1 MANKQAIF
9 LEGNLL
15 RHIVIMASSASIG
28 LVSMFLV
35 DFADLLF
42 ISMLGEAELAA
53 AVGFAGTVLFLTFS
67 VSIGMTIATSAL
79 VAQRLGQGEPVE
91 ARKIA
96 TSVILFGVLVTS
108 ILALLCWIFAPSLIG
123 LIGAKGATQ
132 DLAVRYF
139 RIVVS
144 VMPIAAVGM
153 MASGI
158 LRAHGDARRA
168 MIVTLTAGAV
178 NAILDPILIFGF
190 GLGLDGAAYASVAA
204 RFATLAT
211 ALYPIFKHYGGFAK
225 VDLPRFKA
233 DLTPIMAIAAPAML
247 TNVATPIGSGFVT
260 RAISE
265 FGDGAVAAMAVTGR
279 LTPLAFCV
287 IFALSGAVGPIIGQ
301 NFGAKQYPRVRG
313 TLIKAVQFTAIYVAA
328 MWAILMLT
336 HGFISN
342 SFQLS
347 EEGANIVFWFALV
360 VAPLFIFNG
369 TLFVSNAAF
378 NNLRRPLYST
388 FLNWAKNTLGVVP
401 FIAVGASLGGAPGV
415 LIGQAVGGV
424 LFGIVAFWLAYRL
437 VGRYEDGSSDP
448 DKGMKFPLMRRRAE
462 APFNSPRS

>member
-15 RHIVIMASSASIG
+15 RHIIIMASSASIG
-28 LVSMFLV
+28 LVSIFLV

-53 AVGFAGTVLFLTFS
+53 AVGFAGTVLFFTFS

-79 VAQRLGQGEPVE
+79 VAQRLGQGDPSE

-96 TSVILFGVLVTS
+96 TSVIIFGFLVSCVLAVVCWL
-108 ILALLCWIFAPSLIG
+108 LAPQLLG
-123 LIGAKGATQ
+123 LIGAQGNTQ
-132 DLAVRYF
+132 DLAVGYF
-139 RIVVS
+139 RIVVAA
-144 VMPIAAVGM
+144 MPVAAVGM

-168 MIVTLTAGAV
+168 MTVTLTAGAV
-178 NAILDPILIFGF
+178 NAILDPILIFGA

-204 RFATLAT
+204 RFATLLT
-211 ALYPIFKHYGGFAK
+211 ALYPIFKHYGGFAII
-225 VDLPRFKA
+225 DLRRFRT
-233 DLTPIMAIAAPAML
+233 DLNPIIAIAAPAML
-247 TNVATPIGSGFVT
+247 TNVATPVGNGFVT
-260 RAISE
+260 RTISE
-265 FGDGAVAAMAVTGR
+265 FGDSAVAAMAVTGR

-301 NFGAKQYPRVRG
+301 NFGAKQFDRVRG
-313 TLIKAVQFTAIYVAA
+313 TLIKAVQFTAIYVAV
-328 MWAILMLT
+328 MWAVLMLS

-347 EEGANIVFWFALV
+347 EEGATIVFWFALV
-360 VAPLFIFNG
+360 VAPLFLFNG

-378 NNLRRPLYST
+378 NNLRRPLFST
-388 FLNWAKNTLGVVP
+388 FLNWGKNTLGVVP
-401 FIAVGASLGGAPGV
+401 FIAIGAAIGGAPGV
-415 LIGQAVGGV
+415 LIGQALGGV
-424 LFGIVAFWLAYRL
+424 LFGIVGFWLAYRL
-437 VGRYEDGSSDP
+437 VDQYEQGRSDP
-448 DKGMKFPLMRRRAE
+448 EKGFKVPLMRQRAE
-462 APFNSPRS
+462 APFNSPRT

>member
-9 LEGNLL
+9 LQGNLL

-28 LVSMFLV
+28 LVSIFLV

-79 VAQRLGQGEPVE
+79 VAQRLGRGEPDE

-96 TSVILFGVLVTS
+96 TSVILFGITVTS
-108 ILALLCWIFAPSLIG
+108 LLAAICWTFAPQLLG
-123 LIGAKGATQ
+123 LIGAQGETQ
-132 DLAVRYF
+132 ALGVRYF
-139 RIVVS
+139 RIVVAA
-144 VMPIAAVGM
+144 MPVAAVGM
-153 MASGI
+153 MSSGI

-168 MIVTLTAGAV
+168 MTVTLVAGAV
-178 NAILDPILIFGF
+178 NAILDPILIFWA

-204 RFATLAT
+204 RFATLIT

-225 VDLPRFKA
+225 IDLARFKT
-233 DLTPIMAIAAPAML
+233 DLSPIIAIAAPAML
-247 TNVATPIGSGFVT
+247 TNIATPIGNGFVT
-260 RAISE
+260 RAIAP
-265 FGDGAVAAMAVTGR
+265 FGDAAVAAMAVTGR

-301 NFGAKQYPRVRG
+301 NFGAKQFDRVRG
-313 TLIKAVQFTAIYVAA
+313 TLIKAVQFTAIYVAV
-328 MWAILMLT
+328 MWAILLAA
-336 HGFISN
+336 HSFIAS

-347 EEGANIVFWFALV
+347 EEGATIVFWFALV
-360 VAPLFIFNG
+360 VAPLFLFNG

-378 NNLRRPLYST
+378 NNLRRPLFST
-388 FLNWAKNTLGVVP
+388 FLNWGKNTIGVVP
-401 FIAVGASLGGAPGV
+401 FILVGGTLGGAPGV

-424 LFGIVAFWLAYRL
+424 LFGIVGFWLAYRL
-437 VGRYEDGSSDP
+437 VDRYESGKSDP
-448 DKGMKFPLMRRRAE
+448 DKGMRVPLMRRRAE

>member
-15 RHIVIMASSASIG
+15 RHITIMSASASIG

-53 AVGFAGTVLFLTFS
+53 AVGFAGTVLFFTFS

-79 VAQRLGQGEPVE
+79 VAQRRGQGDPVE

-96 TSVILFGVLVTS
+96 TSVIVFGVITTS
-108 ILALLCWIFAPSLIG
+108 ILAVLCWIYAPQLLG
-123 LIGAKGATQ
+123 LIGAKGSTQ
-132 DLAVRYF
+132 ALGVGYF
-139 RIVVS
+139 RIVVTA
-144 VMPIAAVGM
+144 MPIAAIGM
-153 MASGI
+153 MATGI

-168 MIVTLTAGAV
+168 MNVTLAAGAV
-178 NAILDPILIFGF
+178 NAVLDPILIFGF

-204 RFATLAT
+204 RFATLIM
-211 ALYPIFKHYGGFAK
+211 ALIPIFRHYGGFAWI
-225 VDLPRFKA
+225 DFSRFKT
-233 DLTPIMAIAAPAML
+233 DLKPIIAIAAPAML
-247 TNVATPIGSGFVT
+247 TNVATPFGSGFVT

-265 FGDGAVAAMAVTGR
+265 FGDSAVAAMAVAGR

-301 NFGAKQYPRVRG
+301 NFGAKQFGRVRE
-313 TLIKAVQFTAIYVAA
+313 TLTKAVQFTAAYVVVIWIA
-328 MWAILMLT
+328 LL
-336 HGFISN
+336 ISN
-342 SFQLS
+342 GWISTAFSLN
-347 EEGANIVFWFALV
+347 EEGSRIIFWFAV
-360 VAPLFIFNG
+360 AVAPLFIFNG

-378 NNLRRPLYST
+378 NNLRRPLFST
-388 FLNWAKNTLGVVP
+388 ALNWGKNTIGVVP
-401 FIAVGASLGGAPGV
+401 FILIGADMGGAPGV

-424 LFGIVAFWLAYRL
+424 VFGMLGLWLAYRL
-437 VGRYEDGSSDP
+437 VDRFENGKSDP
-448 DKGMKFPLMRRRAE
+448 DKGLEFPLLRRRAE

>member
-15 RHIVIMASSASIG
+15 RHIIIMASSASIG
-28 LVSMFLV
+28 LVSIFLV

-42 ISMLGEAELAA
+42 ISMLGEQELAA

-79 VAQRLGQGEPVE
+79 VAQRLGQGDPDE

-96 TSVILFGVLVTS
+96 TSVILFGFAVAC
-108 ILALLCWIFAPSLIG
+108 ILAAICWYFAPQLLG
-123 LIGAKGATQ
+123 LIGAQGNTQ

-139 RIVVS
+139 RIVVAA
-144 VMPIAAVGM
+144 MPIAAIGL

-168 MIVTLTAGAV
+168 MTVTLTAGAV

-204 RFATLAT
+204 RFATLIT
-211 ALYPIFKHYGGFAK
+211 ALYPIFKHYGGFATPS
-225 VDLPRFKA
+225 VARFKT
-233 DLTPIMAIAAPAML
+233 DLAPIVAIAAPAML
-247 TNVATPIGSGFVT
+247 TNVATPIGNGFVT
-260 RAISE
+260 RTISE
-265 FGDGAVAAMAVTGR
+265 FGDSAVAAMAVAGR

-313 TLIKAVQFTAIYVAA
+313 TLIKAVQFTTLYVAA
-328 MWAILMLT
+328 IWVVLLLS
-336 HGFISN
+336 HSFISS
-342 SFQLS
+342 SFNLS
-347 EEGANIVFWFALV
+347 PEGANIIFWFALV
-360 VAPLFIFNG
+360 VTPLFLFNG

-388 FLNWAKNTLGVVP
+388 ALNWGKNTLGVIP
-401 FIAVGASLGGAPGV
+401 FVAVGAALGGAPGV
-415 LIGQAVGGV
+415 LIGQSLGGV
-424 LFGIVAFWLAYRL
+424 LFGIAGFWLAYRL
-437 VGRYEDGSSDP
+437 VDRYESGDADP
-448 DKGMKFPLMRRRAE
+448 DKGLKFPLMRKRSE

>member
-15 RHIVIMASSASIG
+15 RHIIIMASSASIG
-28 LVSMFLV
+28 LVSIFLV

-53 AVGFAGTVLFLTFS
+53 AVGFAGTVLFFTFS

-79 VAQRLGQGEPVE
+79 VAQRLGQGDPSE

-96 TSVILFGVLVTS
+96 TSVIIFGFLVSCVLAVVCWL
-108 ILALLCWIFAPSLIG
+108 LAPQLLG
-123 LIGAKGATQ
+123 LIGAQGNTQ
-132 DLAVRYF
+132 DLAVGYF
-139 RIVVS
+139 RIVVAA
-144 VMPIAAVGM
+144 MPVAAVGM

-168 MIVTLTAGAV
+168 MTVTLTAGAV
-178 NAILDPILIFGF
+178 NAILDPILIFGA

-204 RFATLAT
+204 RFATLLT
-211 ALYPIFKHYGGFAK
+211 ALYPIFKHYGGFAII
-225 VDLPRFKA
+225 DLRRFRT
-233 DLTPIMAIAAPAML
+233 DLNPIIAIAAPAML
-247 TNVATPIGSGFVT
+247 TNVATPVGNGFVT
-260 RAISE
+260 RTISE
-265 FGDGAVAAMAVTGR
+265 FGDSAVAAMAVTGR

-301 NFGAKQYPRVRG
+301 NFGAKQFDRVRG
-313 TLIKAVQFTAIYVAA
+313 TLIKAVQFTAIYVAV
-328 MWAILMLT
+328 MWAVLMLS

-347 EEGANIVFWFALV
+347 EEGATIVFWFALV
-360 VAPLFIFNG
+360 VAPLFLFNG

-378 NNLRRPLYST
+378 NNLRRPLFST
-388 FLNWAKNTLGVVP
+388 FLNWGKNTLGVVP
-401 FIAVGASLGGAPGV
+401 FIAIGAAIGGAPGV
-415 LIGQAVGGV
+415 LIGQALGGV
-424 LFGIVAFWLAYRL
+424 LFGIVGFWLAYRL
-437 VGRYEDGSSDP
+437 VDQYEQGRSDP
-448 DKGMKFPLMRRRAE
+448 EKGFKVALMRQRAE
-462 APFNSPRS
+462 APFNSPRT

>member
-15 RHIVIMASSASIG
+15 RHIIIMASTASIG
-28 LVSMFLV
+28 LVSIFLV

-53 AVGFAGTVLFLTFS
+53 AVGFAGTVLFLTFA
-67 VSIGMTIATSAL
+67 VSIGLTIATSAL
-79 VAQRLGQGEPVE
+79 VAQRLGQDQAVE
-91 ARKIA
+91 ARQIA
-96 TSVILFGVLVTS
+96 SSVMVFGVMVS
-108 ILALLCWIFAPSLIG
+108 IVLATLCWIFAPTLIG
-123 LIGAKGATQ
+123 LIGAKGETL
-132 DLAVRYF
+132 DLAARYF
-139 RIVVS
+139 RIVVTA
-144 VMPIAAVGM
+144 MPIAAIGM

-225 VDLPRFKA
+225 IDLAQFGH
-233 DLTPIMAIAAPAML
+233 DLKPIVAIAGPAML
-247 TNVATPIGSGFVT
+247 TNVATPIGNGFVT

-265 FGDGAVAAMAVTGR
+265 FGDSAVAAMAVAGR

-301 NFGAKQYPRVRG
+301 NFGAKQYPRVRS

-336 HGFISN
+336 HGFISS
-342 SFQLS
+342 SFKLS
-347 EEGANIVFWFALV
+347 DDGANIIFWFALV
-360 VAPLFIFNG
+360 VTPLFLFNG

-388 FLNWAKNTLGVVP
+388 FLNWGKNTLGVVP
-401 FIAVGASLGGAPGV
+401 FIAVGASVGGAPGV
-415 LIGQAVGGV
+415 LIGQSIGGV
-424 LFGIVAFWLAYRL
+424 LFGIVGFWLAYRL
-437 VGRYEDGSSDP
+437 VGQYENGDSDP
-448 DKGMKFPLMRRRAE
+448 DKGMKFPVLRRRAE

>member
-1 MANKQAIF
+1 MANQQAKF

-15 RHIVIMASSASIG
+15 RHIIIMASSASIG
-28 LVSMFLV
+28 LVSIFLV

-79 VAQRLGQGEPVE
+79 VAQRLGQGDPVE

-96 TSVILFGVLVTS
+96 TSVILFGLVVTS
-108 ILALLCWIFAPSLIG
+108 MLAALCWIFAPQLLG
-123 LIGAKGATQ
+123 LIGAQGNTQ

-144 VMPIAAVGM
+144 AMPIAALGM

-168 MIVTLTAGAV
+168 MTVTLVAGAV
-178 NAILDPILIFGF
+178 NAILDPIFIFGF

-225 VDLPRFKA
+225 IDLPRFRT
-233 DLTPIMAIAAPAML
+233 DLAPIVAIAAPAML
-247 TNVATPIGSGFVT
+247 TNVATPIGNGFVT
-260 RAISE
+260 RAISA
-265 FGDGAVAAMAVTGR
+265 FGDSAVAAMAVTGR

-313 TLIKAVQFTAIYVAA
+313 TLIKAVQFTTIYVAV
-328 MWAILMLT
+328 MWAILMVS
-336 HGFISN
+336 HSFISQ
-342 SFQLS
+342 SFQLG

-360 VAPLFIFNG
+360 VAPLFLFNG

-378 NNLRRPLYST
+378 NNLRRPLFST
-388 FLNWAKNTLGVVP
+388 FLNWGKNTLGVVP
-401 FIAVGASLGGAPGV
+401 FIAIGGALGGAPGV
-415 LIGQAVGGV
+415 LIGQALGGV
-424 LFGIVAFWLAYRL
+424 LFGIAGFWLAYRL
-437 VGRYEDGSSDP
+437 VNRYEDGRSDP
-448 DKGMKFPLMRRRAE
+448 DKGFEFPLMRRRAE
-462 APFNSPRS
+462 SPFGSPRS

>member
-15 RHIVIMASSASIG
+15 RHIIIMASSASIG

-79 VAQRLGQGEPVE
+79 VAQRLGQGEAVE
-91 ARKIA
+91 ARTIA
-96 TSVILFGVLVTS
+96 TSVILFGVVVTS
-108 ILALLCWIFAPSLIG
+108 LLALLCWIFAPSLLS

-144 VMPIAAVGM
+144 AMPIAAVGM

-211 ALYPIFKHYGGFAK
+211 ALYPIFKHYGGFAN
-225 VDLPRFKA
+225 VDLPRFKS
-233 DLTPIMAIAAPAML
+233 DLKPIVAIAAPAML

-313 TLIKAVQFTAIYVAA
+313 TLIKAVQFTAIYVAI
-328 MWAILMLT
+328 MWAILVLT
-336 HGFISN
+336 HGFISD

-347 EEGANIVFWFALV
+347 EEGANIVFWFSLV

-388 FLNWAKNTLGVVP
+388 FLNWAKNTIGVVP

-424 LFGIVAFWLAYRL
+424 FFGIVAFWLAYRL

-448 DKGMKFPLMRRRAE
+448 DKGMKVPLMRRRAE

>member
-15 RHIVIMASSASIG
+15 RHIIIMASSASIG
-28 LVSMFLV
+28 LVSIFLV

-53 AVGFAGTVLFLTFS
+53 AVGFAGTVLFFTFS

-79 VAQRLGQGEPVE
+79 VAQRLGQGNPSE

-96 TSVILFGVLVTS
+96 TSVIIFGFLVSCVLAVVCWL
-108 ILALLCWIFAPSLIG
+108 LAPQLLG
-123 LIGAKGATQ
+123 LIGAQGNTQ
-132 DLAVRYF
+132 DLAVGYF
-139 RIVVS
+139 RIVVAA
-144 VMPIAAVGM
+144 MPVAAVGM

-168 MIVTLTAGAV
+168 MTVTLTAGAV
-178 NAILDPILIFGF
+178 NAILDPILIFGA

-204 RFATLAT
+204 RFATLLT
-211 ALYPIFKHYGGFAK
+211 ALYPIFKHYGGFAII
-225 VDLPRFKA
+225 DLRRFRT
-233 DLTPIMAIAAPAML
+233 DLNPIIAIAAPAML
-247 TNVATPIGSGFVT
+247 TNVATPVGNGFVT
-260 RAISE
+260 RTISE
-265 FGDGAVAAMAVTGR
+265 FGDSAVAAMAVTGR

-301 NFGAKQYPRVRG
+301 NFGAKQFDRVRG
-313 TLIKAVQFTAIYVAA
+313 TLIKAVQFTAIYVAV
-328 MWAILMLT
+328 MWAVLMLS

-347 EEGANIVFWFALV
+347 EEGATIVFWFALV
-360 VAPLFIFNG
+360 VAPLFLFNG

-378 NNLRRPLYST
+378 NNLRRPLFST
-388 FLNWAKNTLGVVP
+388 FLNWGKNTLGVVP
-401 FIAVGASLGGAPGV
+401 FIAIGAAIGGAPGV
-415 LIGQAVGGV
+415 LIGQALGGV
-424 LFGIVAFWLAYRL
+424 LFGIVGFWLAYRL
-437 VGRYEDGSSDP
+437 VDRYETGRSDP
-448 DKGMKFPLMRRRAE
+448 EKGFKVPLMRQRAE
-462 APFNSPRS
+462 APFNSPRT

>member
-15 RHIVIMASSASIG
+15 RHIIIMASSASIG
-28 LVSMFLV
+28 LVSIFLV

-53 AVGFAGTVLFLTFS
+53 AVGFAGTVLFFTFS
-67 VSIGMTIATSAL
+67 VSIGLTIATSAL
-79 VAQRLGQGEPVE
+79 VAQRLGQDQPLE

-96 TSVILFGVLVTS
+96 SSVMLFGTLVSVVLAT
-108 ILALLCWIFAPSLIG
+108 LCWIWAPSMIG
-123 LIGAKGATQ
+123 LIGAKGDTL

-139 RIVVS
+139 RIVVTA
-144 VMPIAAVGM
+144 MPIAAIGM
-153 MASGI
+153 MATGI
-158 LRAHGDARRA
+158 LRARGDARRA
-168 MIVTLTAGAV
+168 MTVTLTAGAV

-211 ALYPIFKHYGGFAK
+211 ALYPIFKHYGGFARINAA
-225 VDLPRFKA
+225 RFKS
-233 DLTPIMAIAAPAML
+233 DLAPIVAIAAPAML
-247 TNVATPIGSGFVT
+247 TNVATPFGNGFVT

-265 FGDGAVAAMAVTGR
+265 FGDSAVAAMAVAGR

-301 NFGAKQYPRVRG
+301 NFGAKQFGRVRG

-328 MWAILMLT
+328 MWLILLLT
-336 HGFISN
+336 HGFISD
-342 SFQLS
+342 SFKLS
-347 EEGANIVFWFALV
+347 EEGANIIFWFALV
-360 VAPLFIFNG
+360 VAPLFLFNG

-378 NNLRRPLYST
+378 NNLRRPLFST
-388 FLNWAKNTLGVVP
+388 FLNWGKNTIGVVP
-401 FIAVGASLGGAPGV
+401 FITVGAALGGAPGV
-415 LIGQAVGGV
+415 LIGQSVGGV
-424 LFGIVAFWLAYRL
+424 VFGIVGFWLAYRL
-437 VGRYEDGSSDP
+437 VNRFESGDSDP
-448 DKGMKFPLMRRRAE
+448 DKGMQVPLMRRRAE

>member
-15 RHIVIMASSASIG
+15 RHISIMSASASIG
-28 LVSMFLV
+28 LVSIFLV

-53 AVGFAGTVLFLTFS
+53 AVGFAGTVLFFTFS

-79 VAQRLGQGEPVE
+79 VAQRLGQGEPDE

-96 TSVILFGVLVTS
+96 TSVIVFGIVTTC
-108 ILALLCWIFAPSLIG
+108 ILATLCWVYAPSLIG
-123 LIGAKGATQ
+123 LIGAKGETL

-139 RIVVS
+139 RIVVTA
-144 VMPIAAVGM
+144 MPIAAIGM

-168 MIVTLTAGAV
+168 MTVTLTAGAV

-204 RFATLAT
+204 RFATLIT
-211 ALYPIFKHYGGFAK
+211 ALIPIFRHYGGFAWMSS
-225 VDLPRFKA
+225 DRFKA
-233 DLTPIMAIAAPAML
+233 DLKPIVAIAAPAML
-247 TNVATPIGSGFVT
+247 TNIATPFGNGFVT

-265 FGDGAVAAMAVTGR
+265 FGDSAVAAMAVAGR
-279 LTPLAFCV
+279 LSPLAFCV

-301 NFGAKQYPRVRG
+301 NFGAKQFDRVRG
-313 TLIKAVQFTAIYVAA
+313 TLIKSVQFTAAYVVVI
-328 MWAILMLT
+328 WLVLVLT
-336 HGFISN
+336 HGFISR
-342 SFQLS
+342 SFSLN
-347 EEGANIVFWFALV
+347 EEGAQIIFWFALV
-360 VAPLFIFNG
+360 VAPLFVFNG

-378 NNLRRPLYST
+378 NNLRRPLFST
-388 FLNWAKNTLGVVP
+388 ALNWGKNTLGVVP
-401 FIAVGASLGGAPGV
+401 FVFIGAELGGASGV
-415 LIGQAVGGV
+415 LIGQAIGGV
-424 LFGIVAFWLAYRL
+424 VFGVLGFWLAYRL
-437 VGRYEDGSSDP
+437 VGRYESGKSDP
-448 DKGMKFPLMRRRAE
+448 DKGFHFPLLRGRAE

>member
-15 RHIVIMASSASIG
+15 RHITIMSASASIG

-53 AVGFAGTVLFLTFS
+53 AVGFAGTVLFFTFS

-79 VAQRLGQGEPVE
+79 VAQRLGRGEAIE

-96 TSVILFGVLVTS
+96 TSVIVFGVITTS
-108 ILALLCWIFAPSLIG
+108 ILAVLCWIYAPQLLG
-123 LIGAKGATQ
+123 LIGAKGSTQ
-132 DLAVRYF
+132 ALGVGYF
-139 RIVVS
+139 RIVVTA
-144 VMPIAAVGM
+144 MPIAAIGM
-153 MASGI
+153 MATGI

-168 MIVTLTAGAV
+168 MNVTLAAGAV
-178 NAILDPILIFGF
+178 NAVLDPILIFGF

-204 RFATLAT
+204 RFATLIM
-211 ALYPIFKHYGGFAK
+211 ALIPIFRHYGGFAWI
-225 VDLPRFKA
+225 DFSRFKT
-233 DLTPIMAIAAPAML
+233 DLKPIIAIAAPAML
-247 TNVATPIGSGFVT
+247 TNVATPFGSGFVT

-265 FGDGAVAAMAVTGR
+265 FGDSAVAAMAVAGR

-301 NFGAKQYPRVRG
+301 NFGAKQFGRVRE
-313 TLIKAVQFTAIYVAA
+313 TLTKAVQFTAAYVVVIWIA
-328 MWAILMLT
+328 LL
-336 HGFISN
+336 ISN
-342 SFQLS
+342 GWISTAFSLN
-347 EEGANIVFWFALV
+347 EEGSRIIFWFAV
-360 VAPLFIFNG
+360 AVAPLFIFNG

-378 NNLRRPLYST
+378 NNLRRPLFST
-388 FLNWAKNTLGVVP
+388 ALNWGKNTIGVVP
-401 FIAVGASLGGAPGV
+401 FILIGADMGGAPGV

-424 LFGIVAFWLAYRL
+424 VFGMLGLWLAYRL
-437 VGRYEDGSSDP
+437 VDRFENGKSDP
-448 DKGMKFPLMRRRAE
+448 DKGLEFPLLRRRAE

>member
-15 RHIVIMASSASIG
+15 RHIIIMASSASIG
-28 LVSMFLV
+28 LISIFLV

-79 VAQRLGQGEPVE
+79 VAQRLGQGDPVE

-96 TSVILFGVLVTS
+96 TSVILFGIVVASL
-108 ILALLCWIFAPSLIG
+108 LAALCWIFAPQLLG
-123 LIGAKGATQ
+123 LIGAQGYTQ

-139 RIVVS
+139 RIVVAA
-144 VMPIAAVGM
+144 MPIAAVGM

-168 MIVTLTAGAV
+168 MMVTLTAGAV

-190 GLGLDGAAYASVAA
+190 GLDLDGAAYASVAA

-225 VDLPRFKA
+225 IDLPRFKT
-233 DLTPIMAIAAPAML
+233 DLAPIIAIAAPAML
-247 TNVATPIGSGFVT
+247 TNVATPIGNGFVT
-260 RAISE
+260 RAISS
-265 FGDGAVAAMAVTGR
+265 FGDSAVAAMAVTGR

-313 TLIKAVQFTAIYVAA
+313 TLIKAVQFTTVYVAV
-328 MWAILMLT
+328 MWGILMLS
-336 HGFISN
+336 HGFISQ

-347 EEGANIVFWFALV
+347 EDGANIVFWFALV
-360 VAPLFIFNG
+360 VAPLFLFNG

-378 NNLRRPLYST
+378 NNLRRPLFST
-388 FLNWAKNTLGVVP
+388 FLNWGKNTLGVVP
-401 FIAVGASLGGAPGV
+401 FIAIGGAVGGAPGV
-415 LIGQAVGGV
+415 LIGQALGGV
-424 LFGIVAFWLAYRL
+424 LFGIAGFWLAYRL
-437 VGRYEDGSSDP
+437 VNRYEDGRADP
-448 DKGMKFPLMRRRAE
+448 DKGFEFPLMRRRAE
-462 APFNSPRS
+462 SPFGSPRS

>member
-28 LVSMFLV
+28 LVSIFLV

-42 ISMLGEAELAA
+42 ISMLGEQELAA

-79 VAQRLGQGEPVE
+79 VAQRLGQGDPVE

-96 TSVILFGVLVTS
+96 TSVILFGVVVASL
-108 ILALLCWIFAPSLIG
+108 LAMACWIFAPQLLG
-123 LIGAKGATQ
+123 LIGAQGNTQ

-139 RIVVS
+139 RIVVAA
-144 VMPIAAVGM
+144 MPVAAVGM

-168 MIVTLTAGAV
+168 MTVTLTAGAV

-204 RFATLAT
+204 RFATLIT
-211 ALYPIFKHYGGFAK
+211 ALYPIFKHYGGFARPS
-225 VDLPRFKA
+225 VARFKS
-233 DLTPIMAIAAPAML
+233 DLSPIVAIAAPAML
-247 TNVATPIGSGFVT
+247 TNVATPIGNGFVT
-260 RAISE
+260 RTISE
-265 FGDGAVAAMAVTGR
+265 FGDSAVAAMAVAGR

-301 NFGAKQYPRVRG
+301 NFGAKQYPRVRA
-313 TLIKAVQFTAIYVAA
+313 TLIKAVQFTALYVAA
-328 MWAILMLT
+328 IWAVLLLS
-336 HGFISN
+336 HGFISD
-342 SFQLS
+342 SFK
-347 EEGANIVFWFALV
+347 
-360 VAPLFIFNG
+360 
-369 TLFVSNAAF
+369 
-378 NNLRRPLYST
+378 PLYFTS
-388 FLNWAKNTLGVVP
+388 K
-401 FIAVGASLGGAPGV
+401 
-415 LIGQAVGGV
+415 
-424 LFGIVAFWLAYRL
+424 
-437 VGRYEDGSSDP
+437 
-448 DKGMKFPLMRRRAE
+448 
-462 APFNSPRS
+462 